1 MFRIPIAGLAAGVVC
16 ATTLCQLVGS
26 SCNFPLLRAGCWAAL
41 LDLGWLTFVAVVCA
55 RLCRLFHLRGVLA
68 VRTIIY
74 IVLFRNVS
82 RTSCASGATGCGAA
96 CGGPLL
102 VRACGPR
109 RFLRGPLSCGGAGL
123 WACATILV

>member
-68 VRTIIY
+68 VRTISY
-74 IVLFRNVS
+74 FVLLECEQHS
-82 RTSCASGATGCGAA
+82 SCFWGHRLRCGLWRSVA
-96 CGGPLL
+96 
-102 VRACGPR
+102 RACSWAPTCHAGPIVMWW
-109 RFLRGPLSCGGAGL
+109 RGVV
-123 WACATILV
+123 ACATILV